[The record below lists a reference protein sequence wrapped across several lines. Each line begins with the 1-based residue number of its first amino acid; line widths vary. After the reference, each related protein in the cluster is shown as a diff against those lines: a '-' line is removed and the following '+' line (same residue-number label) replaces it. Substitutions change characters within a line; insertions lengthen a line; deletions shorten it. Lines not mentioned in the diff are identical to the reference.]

1 MCYVVADGKSNWLE
15 GVILMCK
22 LISSV
27 CKSCSPADIRTH
39 VGLYIVIAVTF
50 WFYPGKLAIERGVT
64 RRVPNVLPSR
74 VQLLFQPGGVHDH
87 PVLLSR
93 MRPS

>member
-22 LISSV
+22 LTSSV
-27 CKSCSPADIRTH
+27 CKSSPAEIRTH

-50 WFYPGKLAIERGVT
+50 WFYPGKLSLERGVI
-64 RRVPNVLPSR
+64 RRVSNVLPSR